1 MKTANRPYRQLSI
14 ADSYAIAQKLCLTPR
29 EILRWAHDLELD
41 REGVRGF
48 ISRYPHTKLRIM
60 IQHHEPTMA
69 QLPDA
74 GKDHTNNLMKRL
86 LGGL

>member
-1 MKTANRPYRQLSI
+1 MSRLSI
-14 ADSYAIAQKLCLTPR
+14 ADGYAVAQKLNLTPR
-29 EILRWAHDLELD
+29 EVVRWAHDLELD
-41 REGVRGF
+41 REGVNSFLR
-48 ISRYPHTKLRIM
+48 RYNHSKLRIM

-69 QLPDA
+69 RLPDA